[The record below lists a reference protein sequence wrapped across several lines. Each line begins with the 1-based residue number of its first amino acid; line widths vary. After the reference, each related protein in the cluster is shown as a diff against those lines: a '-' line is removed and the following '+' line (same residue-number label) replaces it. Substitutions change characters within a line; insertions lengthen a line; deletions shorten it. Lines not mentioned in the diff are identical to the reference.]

1 MRVLFI
7 CGKGNIERAIPVVQK
22 KLNGAIELDTLGS
35 LDELD
40 RYFAKGHMFDK
51 CLVLSPDRLIA
62 NYTHDLLEGEMA
74 KFKSTIRAKCPG
86 LVDIVLCVTK
96 EEDGMELA
104 EQFSDMLGGYVTIIK
119 VDEKL
124 AMATLVDLIRQQG
137 STLAKKFK
145 SFDLATIAKEAAKET
160 LKEQE
165 DLQYRSL
172 NDIVKQVQEETA
184 PEEYITSMG
193 TEEDNFGSD
202 MGDSF
207 NTDGFDTTADAGTFG
222 SDVEDSFSAFGSSG
236 DNDVTDMFSG
246 FGDMGNDKDD
256 TPLADMDSGSGLGMA
271 GGVGTVDDDPS
282 SLFSDFGSNGSGY
295 EDTSAFG
302 SFDEPGQSGDLNSLG
317 SSDSS
322 DSSGDEEDINTV
334 VQPVKK
340 TNTKKKVP
348 VDDGLGALAGVAGV
362 GAGAGVAANKANKQ
376 KPAKSGGLFGGS
388 KKTEDKADKA
398 VKPDKIAKSGGLFGG
413 SKKKEAQEDVYE
425 MAEDKKPAKKKE
437 SGVGFFVGKS
447 AKTQEVS
454 NKKNVGLNRI
464 AKQQEE
470 EDEFNTFEEE
480 AVEESHPDV
489 IEGTGAILAA
499 EYEAQNTPASSGD
512 LIESMFEMDA
522 SSKKEIEKGN
532 GTGLN
537 PAQLSSGR
545 KKAGK
550 KITKE
555 LQEMLKPYLK
565 RGGLFVVT
573 GSNGTGKT
581 VISAN
586 IANLLCRYGYR
597 VCVLDL
603 DLQGKGQSYLN
614 LDTFRTVHGGFQQKM
629 NSVSVVNSTGTDFA
643 KWTDVVRSGYHMI
656 TTTLNSDVEETHK
669 LVRNTNM
676 GRLVRQLTGAYNFVV
691 VDVPFRDLVNYYKDF
706 ADTADAIIC
715 VEEATQ
721 RGLTNFMLNM
731 INIEDEDVEN
741 TMFNRVSLVLNKEDG
756 MKSFFGRKVNSTS
769 DILVTMDDT
778 VAALAQQIIDY
789 SFTDIPVISILKY
802 SNAYERFW
810 YTNKYI
816 TDTKEGEKLFSDLLQ
831 NALNN

>member
-40 RYFAKGHMFDK
+40 RYFAKGHTFDK

-74 KFKSTIRAKCPG
+74 KFKSTIQSRCSG
-86 LVDIVLCVTK
+86 NVDIVLCVTK

-104 EQFSDMLGGYVTIIK
+104 EQFSDILGGLVTIIK
-119 VDEKL
+119 VEEKL
-124 AMATLVDLIRQQG
+124 AMTTLVDLIRQQG

-145 SFDLATIAKEAAKET
+145 SYDLAMMAKEAAKGM

-165 DLQYRSL
+165 ETEAYQSL
-172 NDIVKQVQEETA
+172 DELAIKDKEENVQEEVITA
-184 PEEYITSMG
+184 FG
-193 TEEDNFGSD
+193 TTN
-202 MGDSF
+202 
-207 NTDGFDTTADAGTFG
+207 
-222 SDVEDSFSAFGSSG
+222 SDVEDTFNTNGFDGGTDDTGTFGGDIESSFSAFDSG
-236 DNDVTDMFSG
+236 DDGISNDMFSG
-246 FGDMGNDKDD
+246 FGDIGNDTEDNALNNFDSNMNTGSNVDMFNQEPD
-256 TPLADMDSGSGLGMA
+256 TSDM
-271 GGVGTVDDDPS
+271 
-282 SLFSDFGSNGSGY
+282 FSDFGSQGSGF
-295 EDTSAFG
+295 EDTSMFG
-302 SFDEPGQSGDLNSLG
+302 EGSTGSDTDTVFGETNDFGAETEPVQ
-317 SSDSS
+317 
-322 DSSGDEEDINTV
+322 EV
-334 VQPVKK
+334 VDKNAGKQKSK
-340 TNTKKKVP
+340 DN
-348 VDDGLGALAGVAGV
+348 DLGALAGLAGT
-362 GAGAGVAANKANKQ
+362 GTGGMGVLGNTKPKAQ
-376 KPAKSGGLFGGS
+376 KPAKSGGLFGG
-388 KKTEDKADKA
+388 KKKEAEANT
-398 VKPDKIAKSGGLFGG
+398 KPVKSGGLFG
-413 SKKKEAQEDVYE
+413 SKKKVEKEDSYE
-425 MAEDKKPAKKKE
+425 LAEDKKSAKKKE
-437 SGVGFFVGKS
+437 SGFGFSS
-447 AKTQEVS
+447 AKANKTQEVS
-454 NKKNVGLNRI
+454 NKKNVGLNKI
-464 AKQQEE
+464 KKQEVEEDFDTYEDEVSNVQEE
-470 EDEFNTFEEE
+470 
-480 AVEESHPDV
+480 HPDIV
-489 IEGTGAILAA
+489 EGSGAMLAA
-499 EYEAQNTPASSGD
+499 EYESQNSSDAGAD
-512 LIESMFEMDA
+512 DITSMFEMD
-522 SSKKEIEKGN
+522 SNTKREVEKGS

-537 PAQLSSGR
+537 PQQLSTGR

-555 LQEMLKPYLK
+555 LQELLKPYLK
-565 RGGLFVVT
+565 RGGLFVIT

-656 TTTLNSDVEETHK
+656 TTTLNSDVDETHK
-669 LVRNTNM
+669 LVRNTSM
-676 GRLVRQLTGAYNFVV
+676 GRLVRQLIGAYNFIV

-706 ADTADAIIC
+706 ADIADSIIC

-769 DILVTMDDT
+769 DILVTLDDT

-802 SNAYERFW
+802 SNAYEKFW